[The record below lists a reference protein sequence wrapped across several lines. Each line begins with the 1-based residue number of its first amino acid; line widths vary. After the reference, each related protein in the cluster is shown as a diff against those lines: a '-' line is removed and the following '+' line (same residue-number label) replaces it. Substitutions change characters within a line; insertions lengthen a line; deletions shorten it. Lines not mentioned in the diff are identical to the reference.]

1 MHDPGDHAPFPGRR
15 PAPAGPRPGGPCARR
30 AVRRVRRKG
39 AAMTPYAVVIP
50 TLVRDTLADCLAALA
65 ARAGRDRS
73 ASSSSTT
80 APPPRPTPTRRP
92 WSTR

>member
-15 PAPAGPRPGGPCARR
+15 PPRGSAPGRAVRRR

-73 ASSSSTT
+73 ASSSWTT